1 MSQAPFSQEDIS
13 EGEDI
18 DWTNEQEQWN
28 TYKLADG
35 TIMKVKLVLKGVK
48 RLKKH
53 LPDGTPI
60 YMIMSDNVVRVINVP
75 ENLKLKTKQSGMKP
89 V

>member
-18 DWTNEQEQWN
+18 DRTNEQEQWN

-48 RLKKH
+48 RLKNTFQTEH
-53 LPDGTPI
+53 QYI
-60 YMIMSDNVVRVINVP
+60 
-75 ENLKLKTKQSGMKP
+75 
-89 V
+89 

>member
-18 DWTNEQEQWN
+18 DWTNEKEQWN

-48 RLKKH
+48 RLKNTFQTEH
-53 LPDGTPI
+53 QYI
-60 YMIMSDNVVRVINVP
+60 
-75 ENLKLKTKQSGMKP
+75 
-89 V
+89 